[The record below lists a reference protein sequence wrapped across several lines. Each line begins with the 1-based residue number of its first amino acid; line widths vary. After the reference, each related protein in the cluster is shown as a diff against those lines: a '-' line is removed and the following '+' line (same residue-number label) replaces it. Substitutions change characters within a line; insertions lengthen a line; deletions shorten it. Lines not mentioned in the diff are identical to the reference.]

1 MSIVNIASYQKW
13 AGEKIRSVL
22 QDLNEDDFDQVL
34 GEPFKEPYDSLR
46 ALCLH
51 IVLALETCFI
61 VVDKITEK
69 EESNKIY
76 EVAYTCSNEELLE
89 RWKALDTKLYDAI
102 MERKE
107 DSVNVHHFSEPFE
120 MPLVDF
126 YFQYVNHTTYH
137 RGQVI
142 LALSKL
148 GKKTIGTDYL
158 FMFKERNQK

>member
-1 MSIVNIASYQKW
+1 MLVENIASYHTW

-22 QDLNEDDFDQVL
+22 NELADDDFNKIL
-34 GEPFKEPYDSLR
+34 EEPFKEPYDTLGS
-46 ALCLH
+46 LCLH
-51 IVLALETCFI
+51 IVIALETCFI
-61 VVDKITEK
+61 VVEKVTEK

-76 EVAYTCSNEELLE
+76 ESVFRCSNEELLI
-89 RWKALDTKLYDAI
+89 RWQLLDEKLAKAILEK
-102 MERKE
+102 KE
-107 DSVNVHHFSEPFE
+107 GMVKVIHFSEPFD
-120 MPLVDF
+120 MPLSDF

-158 FMFKERNQK
+158 FMFKERNIK